1 MEHASS
7 AGRPATTEPQA
18 AHSSRRADTGRPAEG
33 HEQDHR
39 RGVADRLVR
48 EIGGGRLDLP
58 LPGSGDTWRRWAAL
72 RDLGRRDLAL
82 ARLAEGHCDAVAI
95 LAELG
100 GPLPEPG
107 SVWGVWAAHPP
118 GPDLHAQPDAG
129 AGWRLSGTKRFCSGA
144 RVCTH
149 GLVSA
154 LVGDGERRLFAVP
167 TDAAASDP
175 GSWAAAGMAA
185 SDTLTLAFD
194 GAPAAPVGPAGAY
207 TERPGFHHGGIGV
220 AACWYG
226 GALAVVRPLADRVAA
241 DRADPHARAYFGGAD
256 RDLHAA
262 EAVLAAAA
270 REVDTDPRDRFG
282 GARVRA
288 MRARAVVV
296 AACAE
301 VLRSTR
307 EALGAGPLAADADY
321 SRAAE
326 DLAAYIHQHHGARDL
341 AELGSAAAPR
351 FEDAHARVA

>member
-1 MEHASS
+1 MAGSGAQGTRRSHAG
-7 AGRPATTEPQA
+7 ADTDEPRDGRGRPL
-18 AHSSRRADTGRPAEG
+18 
-33 HEQDHR
+33 
-39 RGVADRLVR
+39 GVADRLVR
-48 EIGGGRLDLP
+48 EIGDGHLDLP
-58 LPGSGDTWRRWAAL
+58 LPGFGDTWRRWAAL

-82 ARLAEGHCDAVAI
+82 ARLAEGHCDAVAV

-100 GPLPEPG
+100 GPVPEPG

-118 GPDLHAQPDAG
+118 GPDLHAQPDG
-129 AGWRLSGTKRFCSGA
+129 GGFGWRLSGTKRFCSGA

-154 LVGDGERRLFAVP
+154 LVGDGNRRLFAVP
-167 TDAAASDP
+167 TDTAEADP
-175 GSWAAAGMAA
+175 ESWAAGGMAA

-194 GAPAAPVGPAGAY
+194 GVPAVPVGPAGAY

-226 GALAVVRPLADRVAA
+226 GALAVARPLAERVAA
-241 DRADPHARAYFGGAD
+241 DRADPHACAYFGGAD

-270 REVDTDPRDRFG
+270 REVDADPRDRFG

-321 SRAAE
+321 SRATE
-326 DLAAYIHQHHGARDL
+326 DLAAYIHQHHGDRDL
-341 AELGSAAAPR
+341 AELGSTAAPR
-351 FEDAHARVA
+351 FEDGNARVA